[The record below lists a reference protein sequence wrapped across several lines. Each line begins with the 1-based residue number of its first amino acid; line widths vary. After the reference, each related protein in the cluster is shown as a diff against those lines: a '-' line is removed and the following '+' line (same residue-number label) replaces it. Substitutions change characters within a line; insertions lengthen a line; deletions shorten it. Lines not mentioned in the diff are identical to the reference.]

1 MKRIS
6 AKVLRS
12 LTCPAAFSAHEISPL
27 IQGGGAG
34 WFCSRRSL
42 VLSHSGV
49 LQRPAVK
56 SRWRLPLGIFLD
68 ASRQPIPLQP
78 SAQSVFLPSSR
89 NASSSVTG
97 TSDDGGIATWPRHVT
112 TQENVR
118 GHGSKGNFALLDT
131 IHPIIPKQLIKDT
144 LAAAVARYS
153 SCSAAADKAIIDAAK
168 EDGIITSRGDP
179 DSPQAHAVAVTL
191 LDAREGGQAD
201 AQFLLGLLLWRG
213 TGVIRDHKNAV
224 RWFTAAA
231 AQGHPQAAFNLGF
244 CHLKAWGCEPTR
256 ADSPQESAQGS
267 AGSHARADAGR
278 LASRPVVQS
287 AQSSIGAV
295 TRLTAPAPPALLP
308 GSSSPHAGRTAAQ
321 HARGPAAG
329 VPCHPRRGARR
340 GRSGAVRRGLVLP
353 DRDRG

>member
-1 MKRIS
+1 
-6 AKVLRS
+6 
-12 LTCPAAFSAHEISPL
+12 
-27 IQGGGAG
+27 
-34 WFCSRRSL
+34 
-42 VLSHSGV
+42 
-49 LQRPAVK
+49 
-56 SRWRLPLGIFLD
+56 
-68 ASRQPIPLQP
+68 
-78 SAQSVFLPSSR
+78 
-89 NASSSVTG
+89 
-97 TSDDGGIATWPRHVT
+97 
-112 TQENVR
+112 
-118 GHGSKGNFALLDT
+118 
-131 IHPIIPKQLIKDT
+131 
-144 LAAAVARYS
+144 
-153 SCSAAADKAIIDAAK
+153 
-168 EDGIITSRGDP
+168 
-179 DSPQAHAVAVTL
+179 
-191 LDAREGGQAD
+191 
-201 AQFLLGLLLWRG
+201 
-213 TGVIRDHKNAV
+213 V